1 MCVAHGGTRLR
12 VLFISTAVTEGNYS
26 RTVAYSSTEV
36 TKEEGVVLPEG
47 REKEKLGE
55 LQPH

>member
-1 MCVAHGGTRLR
+1 MR

-26 RTVAYSSTEV
+26 RIVAYSSTEV
-36 TKEEGVVLPEG
+36 TEEEGVVLPEG